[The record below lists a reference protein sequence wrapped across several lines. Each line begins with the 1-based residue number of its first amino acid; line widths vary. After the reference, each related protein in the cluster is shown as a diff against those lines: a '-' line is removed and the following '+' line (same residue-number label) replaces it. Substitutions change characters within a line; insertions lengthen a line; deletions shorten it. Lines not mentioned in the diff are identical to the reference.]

1 MRNIKTHKVEQLVM
15 AAVAFFWCF
24 LLWFAS
30 AAFVPTIASQFD
42 LGIKGVALLASSAI
56 WTAPL
61 ARPVAGWLADR
72 IGATRAFVIILVVC
86 GGFSILSGMAQTF
99 APMVGMSEYHF
110 LFWTRVI
117 VATAGVSFVVG
128 IQHVAQWFE
137 SEEMG
142 AAEGL
147 YAGTGNVGAGVGA
160 LLLPRIYGLDY
171 HAAFIHLGIVAFIIA
186 GWIIWRGVPAK
197 NMEKLHMAK
206 KTATL
211 RDTAF
216 IWTRHAAIALM
227 LAYAMSFGL
236 EIGMNAWLPGY
247 YKMGFAGAIKALGFH
262 SLQDVQIAAGSFAA
276 VQSFNASLFRPL
288 SGWISDIWQ
297 RNRWM
302 PFPLLSKNLQYSP
315 RIHWLMFAL
324 LCITTM
330 MILLTIAG
338 MSGHIVASV
347 IILAFFGVAVA
358 FGTGGTFAIVPLM
371 FRERPGTAAG
381 FIGGVSCI
389 GGIIYPL
396 IYGNVATSFGIGGI
410 HLGYAIVALVLFIP
424 FILYFV
430 WAMHWDIHPEGHGIG
445 SKEKWL
451 GDSLLP
457 AIDGVLE
464 PVGIE

>member
-24 LLWFAS
+24 LMWFSS

-42 LGIKGVALLASSAI
+42 LSVKGVALLASSAI
-56 WTAPL
+56 WTAPI
-61 ARPVAGWLADR
+61 ARPLAGWAADKF
-72 IGATRAFVIILVVC
+72 GAPKAFVLILVLT
-86 GGFSILSGMAQTF
+86 GTFSILSAYAEKLGPAIG
-99 APMVGMSEYHF
+99 VSEYHF

-117 VATAGVSFVVG
+117 VATAGISFVVG

-142 AAEGL
+142 TAEGL

-171 HAAFIHLGIVAFIIA
+171 HTAFVHLGIVAFIIA
-186 GWIIWRGVPAK
+186 GWILLRGVPAK
-197 NMEKLHMAK
+197 SVEQAAMAK
-206 KTATL
+206 KTATF

-216 IWTRHAAIALM
+216 VWTRHAAIALM

-247 YKMGFAGAIKALGFH
+247 YKMGFEEAIKGLGFET
-262 SLQDVQIAAGSFAA
+262 LQDVQIAAGSFAA
-276 VQSFNASLFRPL
+276 VQSFNASLFRPF
-288 SGWISDIWQ
+288 SGWISDVWQ
-297 RNRWM
+297 RKGWT
-302 PFPLLSKNLQYSP
+302 PFPMISKHLEYAP

-324 LCITTM
+324 LSITTT

-338 MSGHIVASV
+338 LQNNLVLSV
-347 IILAFFGVAVA
+347 LILALFGITVS

-371 FRERPGTAAG
+371 FKERPGTATG
-381 FIGGVSCI
+381 FIGGVSCV

-396 IYGNVATSFGIGGI
+396 IYGEATGWFEVGGI
-410 HLGYAIVALVLFIP
+410 HWGYALVAICMFIP
-424 FILYFV
+424 FILYFI
-430 WAMHWDIHPEGHGIG
+430 WAMHWDVHPEEHGFG

-451 GDSLLP
+451 GKGS
-457 AIDGVLE
+457 
-464 PVGIE
+464 

>member
-24 LLWFAS
+24 LMWFAS
-30 AAFVPTIASQFD
+30 AAFVPTIASEFD
-42 LGIKGVALLASSAI
+42 LGIAGVALLASSAI

-61 ARPVAGWLADR
+61 ARPVAGWLADKF
-72 IGATRAFVIILVVC
+72 GATRTFVVILVVC
-86 GGFSILSGMAQTF
+86 GFFSILSGKAQTF
-99 APMVGMSEYHF
+99 APMVGMSEYDF
-110 LFWTRVI
+110 VFWTRVI

-171 HAAFIHLGIVAFIIA
+171 HTAFIHLGIVAFIIA
-186 GWIIWRGVPAK
+186 GWIILRGVPAK
-197 NMEKLHMAK
+197 NMEQLHMAK
-206 KTATL
+206 KTATM

-216 IWTRHAAIALM
+216 VWTRHAAIALM
-227 LAYAMSFGL
+227 FAYAMCFGL

-247 YKMGFAGAIKALGFH
+247 YKMGFAEAIKALGFK
-262 SLQDVQIAAGSFAA
+262 SLVDVQIAAGSFAA
-276 VQSFNASLFRPL
+276 VQSFNASLFRPF
-288 SGWISDIWQ
+288 SGWISDVWQ
-297 RNRWM
+297 RNRWT
-302 PFPLLSKNLQYSP
+302 PFPLLSKKLHYAP

-324 LCITTM
+324 LCITVM
-330 MILLTIAG
+330 MVLLTVAG
-338 MSGHIVASV
+338 LTGSVVWSV
-347 IILAFFGVAVA
+347 IILTLFGISVS

-389 GGIIYPL
+389 GGIVYPL
-396 IYGNVATSFGIGGI
+396 IYGKVAGVFGVGGI
-410 HLGYAIVALVLFIP
+410 HMGYALVAVAMFIP

-430 WAMHWDIHPEGHGIG
+430 WAMHWDLHPEDHGIG

-451 GDSLLP
+451 GSQ
-457 AIDGVLE
+457 ATGTGSVLH
-464 PVGIE
+464 PVVED

>member
-15 AAVAFFWCF
+15 SSVAFFWCF

-30 AAFVPTIASQFD
+30 AAFVPTIASEFN
-42 LGIKGVALLASSAI
+42 LGIKEVALLASSAI

-61 ARPVAGWLADR
+61 VRPLAGWASDKF
-72 IGATRAFVIILVVC
+72 GAPNTFVIILVAC
-86 GGFSILSGMAQTF
+86 GAMSIASAYAKTLG
-99 APMVGMSEYHF
+99 PMVGMTEFQF
-110 LFWTRVI
+110 LFWSRVF
-117 VATAGVSFVVG
+117 VATAGISFVVG

-171 HAAFIHLGIVAFIIA
+171 HQAFIDLGFVAFFIA
-186 GWIIWRGVPAK
+186 AYIFFRGVSAK
-197 NMEKLHMAK
+197 SAERAAMAK

-216 IWTRHAAIALM
+216 VWTRHAAIALM
-227 LAYAMSFGL
+227 FAYAMCFGL

-247 YKMGFAGAIKALGFH
+247 YTMGFAEAIKQLGFET
-262 SLQDVQIAAGSFAA
+262 LKDVQIAAGSFAA

-288 SGWISDIWQ
+288 AGYSSDVWQ
-297 RNRWM
+297 RKGWT
-302 PFPLLSKNLQYSP
+302 PFPLISTHLSYAP

-324 LCITTM
+324 LAITTT
-330 MILLTIAG
+330 MIMLTVAG
-338 MSGHIVASV
+338 LTGSV
-347 IILAFFGVAVA
+347 VWSVLILALFGITVS

-371 FRERPGTAAG
+371 FRERPGTATG
-381 FIGGVSCI
+381 FIGGVSCA

-396 IYGNVATSFGIGGI
+396 IYGQSAGWFDVGGI
-410 HLGYAIVALVLFIP
+410 HWGYAIVAVFMFIP
-424 FILYFV
+424 FILYFI
-430 WAMHWDIHPEGHGIG
+430 WAMHWDVHPEDHGFG

-451 GDSLLP
+451 GKS
-457 AIDGVLE
+457 
-464 PVGIE
+464 